1 MSRPDHI
8 LQPGPPAAE
17 RIVVVPGR
25 GRAFPMRLD
34 AGVPLVEAVRR
45 GFAAQ
50 GFLGGTVAM
59 GGVLLG
65 PFAYVM
71 PALSKTGENAAFY
84 SDLFSPAG
92 TTVLESGAMTFG
104 RRDGNPFFHCH
115 ALWREADGRRN
126 GGHIM
131 PDATTVAADAT
142 VQAFGFDG
150 GIFEANPDPET
161 NFKLFGPVPE
171 APRDVD
177 APQTAFALR
186 LRPNQDFASALERFC
201 ADRGIR
207 RARIHGGVGSTIGAR
222 FEDGTVTENFA
233 TEVYLDGATVE
244 AGPGGHVATLPGGLV
259 DYKGVMATGTLV
271 RGDNPVL
278 MTFELVLEV
287 VHAA

>member
-1 MSRPDHI
+1 MTRPGSI
-8 LQPGPPAAE
+8 RQPGPPASE
-17 RIVVVPGR
+17 RSVVVPGR
-25 GRAFPMRLD
+25 GRSFAMRLEAD
-34 AGVPLVEAVRR
+34 VPLVEAVRR
-45 GFAAQ
+45 GFAEE
-50 GFLGGTVAM
+50 GFLGGTVVM
-59 GGVLLG
+59 GGVQLG

-84 SDLFSPAG
+84 SDTFKPAG
-92 TTVLESGAMTFG
+92 TTTLEAGAMTFG

-115 ALWREADGRRN
+115 ALWREADGKRN
-126 GGHIM
+126 GGHIL
-131 PDATTVAADAT
+131 PDATVVAAGAV

-177 APQTAFALR
+177 APQTAFAIR
-186 LRPNQDFASALERFC
+186 LRPNQDFAGALERFC
-201 ADRGIR
+201 AERGIA

-222 FEDGTVTENFA
+222 FADGTMIENFA

-244 AGPGGHVATLPGGLV
+244 AGPDGHVATLPAGLV

-278 MTFELVLEV
+278 MTFELVLAVEG
-287 VHAA
+287 